1 MNITLVSAKYDSNR
15 YRKGENL
22 GIKAI
27 EAILCT
33 HNHKVYI
40 YDENFVDID
49 DQTLISLINSNGSK
63 IVGFSVSFTHQIY
76 ETIRL
81 AQKMRDKLTD
91 IHFTI
96 GGQGVSFIIQDILK
110 NNSIFDSGI
119 CFEGE
124 LTFLELI
131 QYIQGDRN
139 IDEIKGLYYRIN
151 NEVKFNGYREPIV
164 NLDQL
169 PFMHRDIGTNEV
181 GVKHITM
188 LTSRGC
194 MGKCLFCSSGYFSN
208 RYHNSKKWRY
218 RSAKN
223 IVQEIENFKEKFQD
237 LAISFVDDNFLGG
250 SQEGY
255 ERAKK
260 YSEMLINR
268 KLNIK
273 WSIECRVD
281 DVNMELFV
289 LMQRAG
295 LMNVFLGIESGNK
308 QDLRLFNK
316 NISLLQIDNAIKV
329 LRKLGLTYDIGF
341 IMFHPTSTVEQ
352 LITNATFLRKY
363 NCANSKSLL
372 NELSLYHGSPLI
384 KYYDLK
390 GLITYREYSVLYS
403 YENPLVKKILDAAKK
418 LLSELIQ
425 IETQLERL
433 LFQMQNIQ
441 ISLELE
447 TSYIQYLNI
456 RKKLSDFEANI
467 FIDICK
473 KSTFINNIYYKLEEK
488 IKQFK
493 LKISS
498 EIEQI
503 GG

>member
-27 EAILCT
+27 EAILCS

-237 LAISFVDDNFLGG
+237 LAISFVDDN
-250 SQEGY
+250 
-255 ERAKK
+255 
-260 YSEMLINR
+260 
-268 KLNIK
+268 
-273 WSIECRVD
+273 C
-281 DVNMELFV
+281 
-289 LMQRAG
+289 
-295 LMNVFLGIESGNK
+295 
-308 QDLRLFNK
+308 
-316 NISLLQIDNAIKV
+316 
-329 LRKLGLTYDIGF
+329 
-341 IMFHPTSTVEQ
+341 
-352 LITNATFLRKY
+352 
-363 NCANSKSLL
+363 C
-372 NELSLYHGSPLI
+372 
-384 KYYDLK
+384 
-390 GLITYREYSVLYS
+390 
-403 YENPLVKKILDAAKK
+403 
-418 LLSELIQ
+418 
-425 IETQLERL
+425 
-433 LFQMQNIQ
+433 
-441 ISLELE
+441 
-447 TSYIQYLNI
+447 
-456 RKKLSDFEANI
+456 
-467 FIDICK
+467 
-473 KSTFINNIYYKLEEK
+473 
-488 IKQFK
+488 
-493 LKISS
+493 
-498 EIEQI
+498 
-503 GG
+503 